1 MRNSSSNNLY
11 VIPVLSKALDV
22 LELLQS
28 EGHPHTL
35 DEIYKQTGISKS
47 TVYRILKTY
56 AHRGYVAQTGTGAY
70 RLVSRP
76 RKMRFGFGS
85 QSADMPFSVAVTES
99 LKAAASSAGVD
110 LAILDNKYD
119 ATTALQNAE
128 EFVRERVDLV
138 VEFQIDQ
145 QIAPVIADKISGA
158 GIPMI
163 AVDIPHPH
171 ATYFGVNNYRVGF
184 EAGAC
189 LAQHAKETWG
199 GKVSWVLGIDIEEAG
214 PLVQSRIK
222 GAFAGIRLQF
232 PEMRDEAFV
241 LVDGQGLRKRS
252 YELTAEFLR
261 NHKKDQGILVAAATD
276 TSALGAVEAVREAKR
291 EKQVAIVGQDCIPEA
306 IDEMRR
312 RGTPL
317 VGSVSH
323 EAAHYGPRLIHL
335 GLLILRGETVAPYNY
350 IQHRLVTP
358 ASLKKSNAPATK
370 PTLVAAAAA
379 RK

>member
-1 MRNSSSNNLY
+1 MKRLRNSSSNNLY

-22 LELLQS
+22 LELLQG
-28 EGHPHTL
+28 EGQPHTL
-35 DEIYKQTGISKS
+35 DEIYKQTRISKS
-47 TVYRILKTY
+47 TVYRILKTFV
-56 AHRGYVAQTGTGAY
+56 HRGYVAQTGNGAY

-85 QSADMPFSVAVTES
+85 ESADMPFSVAVTES
-99 LKAAASSAGVD
+99 LKTAASSAGVD
-110 LAILDNKYD
+110 LTILDNKYD
-119 ATTALQNAE
+119 GDTALRNAE

-138 VEFQIDQ
+138 IEFQIDQ
-145 QIAPVIADKISGA
+145 QIAPVIADRISAA

-184 EAGAC
+184 EAGDC
-189 LAQHAKETWG
+189 LAQHANNEWG
-199 GKVSWVLGIDIEEAG
+199 GKVSWVIGIDIEEAG

-222 GAFAGIRLQF
+222 GAFAGIRLQL
-232 PEMRDEAFV
+232 PELREESFV

-261 NHKKDQGILVAAATD
+261 NHNKDAGILIAAATD

-306 IDEMRR
+306 VEEMRR

-317 VGSVSH
+317 IGSVSH

-335 GLLILRGETVAPYNY
+335 GLLILRGETVPPYNY
-350 IQHRLVTP
+350 IAHRLVTP
-358 ASLKKSNAPATK
+358 ESLKRGKVPGASA
-370 PTLVAAAAA
+370 VAAHQ
-379 RK
+379 

>member
-1 MRNSSSNNLY
+1 MRNSPSNNLY

-22 LELLQS
+22 LELLQG
-28 EGHPHTL
+28 EGQAHTL

-56 AHRGYVAQTGTGAY
+56 AHRGYVAQTATGAY

-99 LKAAASSAGVD
+99 LRAAASSAGVD
-110 LAILDNKYD
+110 LMILDNRYD
-119 ATTALQNAE
+119 GSTALKNAD

-158 GIPMI
+158 GIPMV

-184 EAGAC
+184 EAGTC
-189 LAQHAKETWG
+189 LAQHAKEIWS

-222 GAFAGIRLQF
+222 GAFAGIRLQL
-232 PEMRDEAFV
+232 PELNEESFV

-252 YELTAEFLR
+252 YELTSEFLR
-261 NHKKDQGILVAAATD
+261 GHRRDQGILIAAATD
-276 TSALGAVEAVREAKR
+276 TSALGAVEAVREMKR

-306 IDEMRR
+306 IDEMRK
-312 RGTPL
+312 RGSPL

-335 GLLILRGETVAPYNY
+335 GLSILHGETVAPYNY
-350 IQHRLVTP
+350 IAHRLVTP
-358 ASLKKSNAPATK
+358 ASLKQVKAAQKAPM
-370 PTLVAAAAA
+370 AAAAGA

>member
-22 LELLQS
+22 LELLQN
-28 EGHPHTL
+28 EGQAHTL

-47 TVYRILKTY
+47 TVYRILKTF
-56 AHRGYVAQTGTGAY
+56 AHRGYVAQTGNGAY

-110 LAILDNKYD
+110 LMILDNKYD
-119 ATTALQNAE
+119 GTTALANAE

-138 VEFQIDQ
+138 IEFQIDQ

-158 GIPMI
+158 GIPII

-184 EAGAC
+184 EAGDC
-189 LAQHAKETWG
+189 LAQYAKEEWG

-222 GAFAGIRLQF
+222 GAFAGIRLQV
-232 PEMRDEAFV
+232 PELRDESFV

-252 YELTAEFLR
+252 FELTAEFLR
-261 NHKKDQGILVAAATD
+261 NHKKDQGILIAAATD

-306 IDEMRR
+306 IEEMRR

-323 EAAHYGPRLIHL
+323 EASHYGPRLIHL
-335 GLLILRGETVAPYNY
+335 GLLILRGETVPPYNY

-358 ASLKKSNAPATK
+358 ESLRKAKAA
-370 PTLVAAAAA
+370 VAGAAAA
-379 RK
+379 RP

>member
-22 LELLQS
+22 LELLQGQ
-28 EGHPHTL
+28 GHPHTL

-47 TVYRILKTY
+47 TVYRILKTF

-99 LKAAASSAGVD
+99 LKTAASSAGVD
-110 LAILDNKYD
+110 LMILDNKYD
-119 ATTALQNAE
+119 GSTALTNAD

-138 VEFQIDQ
+138 IEFQIDQ

-158 GIPMI
+158 GIPII

-184 EAGAC
+184 EAGDC
-189 LAQHAKETWG
+189 LAQHAKEEWA

-222 GAFAGIRLQF
+222 GAFAGIRLQL
-232 PEMRDEAFV
+232 PELREENFV

-261 NHKKDQGILVAAATD
+261 NHKKDQGILIAAATD

-306 IDEMRR
+306 IEEMHRR
-312 RGTPL
+312 ATPL

-323 EAAHYGPRLIHL
+323 EASHYGPRLIHL

-350 IQHRLVTP
+350 IAHRLVTP
-358 ASLKKSNAPATK
+358 GALKKAK
-370 PTLVAAAAA
+370 AAAKTAA
-379 RK
+379 VAVAGRK

>member
-1 MRNSSSNNLY
+1 
-11 VIPVLSKALDV
+11 VLSKALDV
-22 LELLQS
+22 LELLQG
-28 EGHPHTL
+28 EVAPHTL

-56 AHRGYVAQTGTGAY
+56 AHRGYVAQTANGAY

-99 LKAAASSAGVD
+99 LRAAASSAGVD
-110 LAILDNKYD
+110 LVILDNHYD
-119 ATTALQNAE
+119 GSTALKNAD

-138 VEFQIDQ
+138 IEFQIDQ

-163 AVDIPHPH
+163 AIDIPHPH

-189 LAQHAKETWG
+189 LAQHAKTAWNA
-199 GKVSWVLGIDIEEAG
+199 KVSWVLGIDIDEAG

-222 GAFAGIRLQF
+222 GAFAGIRLQL
-232 PEMRDEAFV
+232 PELHEESFV

-252 YELTAEFLR
+252 YELTSEFLR
-261 NHKKDQGILVAAATD
+261 GHKKDQGILIVAATD

-306 IDEMRR
+306 IEEMRK

-323 EAAHYGPRLIHL
+323 EAQNYGPQLIHL
-335 GLLILRGETVAPYNY
+335 GLQILRGETVAPYNY
-350 IQHRLVTP
+350 LAHRLVTP
-358 ASLKKSNAPATK
+358 ATLKAPKMVGK
-370 PTLVAAAAA
+370 PAVAAGAG